1 MAILDL
7 NKRNVIAESRPENIE
22 NRKYITQEELGTST
36 LFSKDHSLDHISQYI
51 SGMKWSVTYFLQLR
65 NMNDELVQ
73 LDPRIAATIQKYHR
87 INKLEIYLQNGIDQA
102 NITNIEFEAV
112 INAGFLPNKHDI
124 ILAELTGGREALF
137 TLKEIDVRKY
147 SLHDAYWCT
156 FKLLTFIDT
165 DNADLYNNLIYKTVK
180 EYVYDKNHL
189 LDYSAPIIL
198 QSDYKRKLNLKDTF
212 KEITDYY
219 LDNFIDIDTCVL
231 CPPTNVSKY
240 TDIYLTDFLFSI
252 VETTDHPEMSKI
264 VRIDKSGLK
273 KHPLTIWDAILRR
286 DISMLKR
293 LERRIGFVYNPY
305 TYTDYNLRSFNMLGI
320 NFIAS
325 VLGKE
330 SKPVLP
336 DYKDISTYSNFFPIE
351 DTDIDNEDTV
361 TEDDTTPP
369 TTTENNNTTQT
380 EVKDNSILRTVNMPN
395 NNENNETVGDIIDT
409 ENKNENIENQPTDDT
424 GNDENIETEDKPVED
439 DTITEDNKEDNSG
452 NNEDN
457 NTTEDSNT
465 DKDDNSNEDG
475 DVSGDNNNNE
485 GKDEIIDETDI
496 VKEPVYENP
505 IKIQDGSYVV
515 SNNMYDLIDKD
526 MGILERNLKKY
537 LIGDL
542 CDSNDIDIMV
552 DQYHMWSTR
561 DQYYCIPILL
571 VLIKDSI
578 LNTYKQL

>member
-22 NRKYITQEELGTST
+22 NRKYVSQEELGTST

-51 SGMKWSVTYFLQLR
+51 SGMKWTVTYFLQLR

-198 QSDYKRKLNLKDTF
+198 QSDYKRKLNLKNVY

-286 DISMLKR
+286 DITMLKR
-293 LERRIGFVYNPY
+293 LERKIGFTYNPY

-330 SKPVLP
+330 SKPIKP
-336 DYKDISTYSNFFPIE
+336 DYKDISTYDNFFTKEDTEVDNDNNIPDNNNTPQPINMVDANKAVTDNINIENNENVTTE
-351 DTDIDNEDTV
+351 DTDIDVENNP
-361 TEDDTTPP
+361 TEDN
-369 TTTENNNTTQT
+369 TTTE
-380 EVKDNSILRTVNMPN
+380 
-395 NNENNETVGDIIDT
+395 
-409 ENKNENIENQPTDDT
+409 DT
-424 GNDENIETEDKPVED
+424 GNNDNLDTEDKPVED
-439 DTITEDNKEDNSG
+439 NGNK
-452 NNEDN
+452 DN
-457 NTTEDSNT
+457 NDVVI
-465 DKDDNSNEDG
+465 DNP
-475 DVSGDNNNNE
+475 
-485 GKDEIIDETDI
+485 I
-496 VKEPVYENP
+496 VIKEPVYENP
-505 IKIQDGSYVV
+505 IKIQDDAYVV

-537 LIGDL
+537 LLGDL

-552 DQYHMWSTR
+552 EQYHMWSTR

>member
-22 NRKYITQEELGTST
+22 NRKYLSQEELGTST

-51 SGMKWSVTYFLQLR
+51 SGMKWTVTYFLQLR

-286 DISMLKR
+286 DITMLKR
-293 LERRIGFVYNPY
+293 LERKIGFTYNPY

-330 SKPVLP
+330 SKPVKP
-336 DYKDISTYSNFFPIE
+336 DYKDISTYDNFFPKEDTEVEDNNDNAVIE
-351 DTDIDNEDTV
+351 DNNILQTTNIVDNNV
-361 TEDDTTPP
+361 
-369 TTTENNNTTQT
+369 
-380 EVKDNSILRTVNMPN
+380 
-395 NNENNETVGDIIDT
+395 NNETVTDNNTDIKIDT
-409 ENKNENIENQPTDDT
+409 EDVATDNT
-424 GNDENIETEDKPVED
+424 
-439 DTITEDNKEDNSG
+439 DTITGDIDNGNTEDNGNVDNPDVEDLPT
-452 NNEDN
+452 EDN
-457 NTTEDSNT
+457 NTEDNITT
-465 DKDDNSNEDG
+465 DDTTIEDNENN
-475 DVSGDNNNNE
+475 DNNN
-485 GKDEIIDETDI
+485 DDVIIDNPD
-496 VKEPVYENP
+496 VLKEPVYENP
-505 IKIQDGSYVV
+505 IKVQDDSYVV

-537 LIGDL
+537 LLGEL
-542 CDSNDIDIMV
+542 CDSNEIDIMV

-578 LNTYKQL
+578 LHTYKQL

>member
-22 NRKYITQEELGTST
+22 NRKYVSQEELGTST

-51 SGMKWSVTYFLQLR
+51 SGMKWTVTYFLQLR

-198 QSDYKRKLNLKDTF
+198 QSDYKRKLNLKNVY

-264 VRIDKSGLK
+264 VRVDKSRLK

-286 DISMLKR
+286 DITMLKR
-293 LERRIGFVYNPY
+293 LERNIGFTYNPY

-330 SKPVLP
+330 YKPIKP
-336 DYKDISTYSNFFPIE
+336 DYKDISTYDNFFTKEYE
-351 DTDIDNEDTV
+351 DDDAILDDNNILKMVNVMTDEGTNEVVIDIIDNE
-361 TEDDTTPP
+361 
-369 TTTENNNTTQT
+369 
-380 EVKDNSILRTVNMPN
+380 
-395 NNENNETVGDIIDT
+395 
-409 ENKNENIENQPTDDT
+409 NK
-424 GNDENIETEDKPVED
+424 
-439 DTITEDNKEDNSG
+439 TEDNIDIEEIDNP
-452 NNEDN
+452 N
-457 NTTEDSNT
+457 
-465 DKDDNSNEDG
+465 
-475 DVSGDNNNNE
+475 V
-485 GKDEIIDETDI
+485 I
-496 VKEPVYENP
+496 KEPVYETP
-505 IKIQDGSYVV
+505 IKIPDDAYVV

-537 LIGDL
+537 LLGDL

-552 DQYHMWSTR
+552 EQYHMWSTR

>member
-22 NRKYITQEELGTST
+22 NRKYVSQEELGTST

-51 SGMKWSVTYFLQLR
+51 SGMKWTVTYFLQLR

-198 QSDYKRKLNLKDTF
+198 QSDYKRKLNLKNVY

-264 VRIDKSGLK
+264 VRIDKSRLK

-286 DISMLKR
+286 DITMLKR
-293 LERRIGFVYNPY
+293 LERNIGFTYNPY
-305 TYTDYNLRSFNMLGI
+305 TYTDYNLRSFNMLGLS
-320 NFIAS
+320 FIAS
-325 VLGKE
+325 VLGKG
-330 SKPVLP
+330 SKPIKP
-336 DYKDISTYSNFFPIE
+336 DYKDISTYDNFFTKEVE
-351 DTDIDNEDTV
+351 DDDAILDDNNILKMVNVMTDEETNEVVIDVIDNE
-361 TEDDTTPP
+361 
-369 TTTENNNTTQT
+369 
-380 EVKDNSILRTVNMPN
+380 
-395 NNENNETVGDIIDT
+395 
-409 ENKNENIENQPTDDT
+409 NK
-424 GNDENIETEDKPVED
+424 
-439 DTITEDNKEDNSG
+439 TEDNIDIEEIDNP
-452 NNEDN
+452 N
-457 NTTEDSNT
+457 
-465 DKDDNSNEDG
+465 
-475 DVSGDNNNNE
+475 V
-485 GKDEIIDETDI
+485 I
-496 VKEPVYENP
+496 KEPVYETP
-505 IKIQDGSYVV
+505 IKIPDDAYVV
-515 SNNMYDLIDKD
+515 SNNMYDLIDED

-537 LIGDL
+537 LLGDL

-552 DQYHMWSTR
+552 EQYHMWSTR

>member
-22 NRKYITQEELGTST
+22 NRKYVSQEELGTST

-51 SGMKWSVTYFLQLR
+51 SGMKWTVTYFLQLR

-198 QSDYKRKLNLKDTF
+198 QSDYKRKLNLKNVY

-264 VRIDKSGLK
+264 VRIDKSRLK

-286 DISMLKR
+286 DITMLKR
-293 LERRIGFVYNPY
+293 LERNIGFTYNPY

-320 NFIAS
+320 SFIAS
-325 VLGKE
+325 VLGKG
-330 SKPVLP
+330 SKPIKP
-336 DYKDISTYSNFFPIE
+336 DYKDISTYDNFFTKEVE
-351 DTDIDNEDTV
+351 DDDAILDDNNILKMVNVMTDEETNEVVIDVIDNE
-361 TEDDTTPP
+361 
-369 TTTENNNTTQT
+369 
-380 EVKDNSILRTVNMPN
+380 
-395 NNENNETVGDIIDT
+395 
-409 ENKNENIENQPTDDT
+409 NK
-424 GNDENIETEDKPVED
+424 
-439 DTITEDNKEDNSG
+439 TEDNIDIEEIDNP
-452 NNEDN
+452 N
-457 NTTEDSNT
+457 
-465 DKDDNSNEDG
+465 
-475 DVSGDNNNNE
+475 V
-485 GKDEIIDETDI
+485 I
-496 VKEPVYENP
+496 KEPVYETP
-505 IKIQDGSYVV
+505 IKIPDDAYVV
-515 SNNMYDLIDKD
+515 SNNMYDLIDED

-537 LIGDL
+537 LLGDL
-542 CDSNDIDIMV
+542 CDGNDIDIMV
-552 DQYHMWSTR
+552 EQYHMWSTR

>member
-22 NRKYITQEELGTST
+22 NRKYVSQEELSTST

-51 SGMKWSVTYFLQLR
+51 SGMKWTVTYFLQLR

-198 QSDYKRKLNLKDTF
+198 QSDYKRKLNLKNVY

-264 VRIDKSGLK
+264 VRVDKSRLK

-286 DISMLKR
+286 DITMLKR
-293 LERRIGFVYNPY
+293 LERNIGFTYNPY

-320 NFIAS
+320 SFIAS
-325 VLGKE
+325 VLGKG
-330 SKPVLP
+330 SKPIKP
-336 DYKDISTYSNFFPIE
+336 DYKDISTYDNFFTKEYE
-351 DTDIDNEDTV
+351 DDDAILDDNNILKMVNVMTDEETNEVVIDIIDNE
-361 TEDDTTPP
+361 
-369 TTTENNNTTQT
+369 
-380 EVKDNSILRTVNMPN
+380 
-395 NNENNETVGDIIDT
+395 
-409 ENKNENIENQPTDDT
+409 NK
-424 GNDENIETEDKPVED
+424 
-439 DTITEDNKEDNSG
+439 TEDNIDIEEIDNP
-452 NNEDN
+452 N
-457 NTTEDSNT
+457 
-465 DKDDNSNEDG
+465 
-475 DVSGDNNNNE
+475 V
-485 GKDEIIDETDI
+485 I
-496 VKEPVYENP
+496 KEPVYETP
-505 IKIQDGSYVV
+505 IKIPDDAYVV
-515 SNNMYDLIDKD
+515 SNNMYDLIDED

-537 LIGDL
+537 LLGDL

-552 DQYHMWSTR
+552 EQYHMWSTR

>member
-22 NRKYITQEELGTST
+22 NRKYVSQEELGTST

-51 SGMKWSVTYFLQLR
+51 SGMKWTVTYFLQLR

-198 QSDYKRKLNLKDTF
+198 QSDYKRKLNLKNVY

-264 VRIDKSGLK
+264 VRVDKSRLK

-286 DISMLKR
+286 DITMLKR
-293 LERRIGFVYNPY
+293 LERNIGFTYNPY

-325 VLGKE
+325 VLGKG
-330 SKPVLP
+330 SKPIKP
-336 DYKDISTYSNFFPIE
+336 DYKDISTYDNFFTKE
-351 DTDIDNEDTV
+351 DEDDDAIFDDNNILKMVNVMTDEETNEVVIDIIDNE
-361 TEDDTTPP
+361 
-369 TTTENNNTTQT
+369 
-380 EVKDNSILRTVNMPN
+380 
-395 NNENNETVGDIIDT
+395 
-409 ENKNENIENQPTDDT
+409 NK
-424 GNDENIETEDKPVED
+424 
-439 DTITEDNKEDNSG
+439 TEDNIDIEEIDNP
-452 NNEDN
+452 N
-457 NTTEDSNT
+457 
-465 DKDDNSNEDG
+465 
-475 DVSGDNNNNE
+475 V
-485 GKDEIIDETDI
+485 I
-496 VKEPVYENP
+496 KEPVYETP
-505 IKIQDGSYVV
+505 IKIPDDAYVI
-515 SNNMYDLIDKD
+515 SNNMYDLIDQD

-537 LIGDL
+537 LLGDL

-552 DQYHMWSTR
+552 EQYHMWSTR

>member
-7 NKRNVIAESRPENIE
+7 NKKNVIAESRPENIE
-22 NRKYITQEELGTST
+22 NRKYLSQEELGTST

-51 SGMKWSVTYFLQLR
+51 SGMKWTVTYFLQLR

-73 LDPRIAATIQKYHR
+73 LDPRIAATVQKYHR

-124 ILAELTGGREALF
+124 LLAELTGGREALF
-137 TLKEIDVRKY
+137 VLKEIDLKKY

-156 FKLLTFIDT
+156 FKLLTFVDT
-165 DNADLYNNLIYKTVK
+165 DNANLYNNLIYKTVK

-219 LDNFIDIDTCVL
+219 LDNFIDKDTCVL
-231 CPPTNVSKY
+231 CPPTKTSKY

-264 VRIDKSGLK
+264 VRVDKNAMK
-273 KHPLTIWDAILRR
+273 KNPLTIWDVILRR

-293 LERRIGFVYNPY
+293 AERRIGFTYNPY
-305 TYTDYNLRSFNMLGI
+305 TYTDYNIRNFNMLGI

-325 VLGKE
+325 VLGKDT
-330 SKPVLP
+330 KPTVP
-336 DYKDISTYSNFFPIE
+336 EYEDISTYHRYYPSEGIPMVPIQPGKPIE
-351 DTDIDNEDTV
+351 PDEIDPGFTRPEI
-361 TEDDTTPP
+361 TPQP
-369 TTTENNNTTQT
+369 RLHNNN
-380 EVKDNSILRTVNMPN
+380 SI
-395 NNENNETVGDIIDT
+395 
-409 ENKNENIENQPTDDT
+409 
-424 GNDENIETEDKPVED
+424 EDKPTVTPSFPDLDGNDKPVYLPELPDEEIPEISPIQPEEED
-439 DTITEDNKEDNSG
+439 KPTNIPEWE
-452 NNEDN
+452 EDN
-457 NTTEDSNT
+457 NPRPIVPP
-465 DKDDNSNEDG
+465 KDDEELPLDPSFGREPLYEEPI
-475 DVSGDNNNNE
+475 VLP
-485 GKDEIIDETDI
+485 DE
-496 VKEPVYENP
+496 
-505 IKIQDGSYVV
+505 SYVL
-515 SNNMYDLIDKD
+515 SNNMYDLIDVR

-537 LIGDL
+537 LLGEL
-542 CDSNDIDIMV
+542 CDSKDIDKMIE
-552 DQYHMWSTR
+552 QYHMWSTR
-561 DQYYCIPILL
+561 DQYYCIPVLL

-578 LNTYKQL
+578 LHTYKQI

>member
-22 NRKYITQEELGTST
+22 NRKYVSQEELGTST

-51 SGMKWSVTYFLQLR
+51 SGMKWTVTYFLQLR

-198 QSDYKRKLNLKDTF
+198 QSDYKRKLNLKNVY

-264 VRIDKSGLK
+264 VRIDKSRLK

-286 DISMLKR
+286 DITMLKR
-293 LERRIGFVYNPY
+293 LERNIGFTYNPY

-320 NFIAS
+320 SFIAS
-325 VLGKE
+325 VLGKG
-330 SKPVLP
+330 SKPIKP
-336 DYKDISTYSNFFPIE
+336 DYKDISTYDNFFTKE
-351 DTDIDNEDTV
+351 DEDDDAIFDDNNILKMVNVMTDEETNEVVIDIIDNE
-361 TEDDTTPP
+361 
-369 TTTENNNTTQT
+369 
-380 EVKDNSILRTVNMPN
+380 
-395 NNENNETVGDIIDT
+395 
-409 ENKNENIENQPTDDT
+409 NK
-424 GNDENIETEDKPVED
+424 
-439 DTITEDNKEDNSG
+439 TEDNIDIEEIDNP
-452 NNEDN
+452 N
-457 NTTEDSNT
+457 
-465 DKDDNSNEDG
+465 
-475 DVSGDNNNNE
+475 V
-485 GKDEIIDETDI
+485 I
-496 VKEPVYENP
+496 KEPVYETP
-505 IKIQDGSYVV
+505 IKIPDNAYVV
-515 SNNMYDLIDKD
+515 SNNMYDLIDQD

-537 LIGDL
+537 LLGDL

-552 DQYHMWSTR
+552 EQYHMWSTR

>member
-22 NRKYITQEELGTST
+22 NRKYLSQEELGTST

-51 SGMKWSVTYFLQLR
+51 SGMKWTVTYFLQLR

-286 DISMLKR
+286 DITMLKR
-293 LERRIGFVYNPY
+293 LERKIGFTYNPY

-330 SKPVLP
+330 SKPVKP
-336 DYKDISTYSNFFPIE
+336 DYKDISTYDNFFPKEDTEVDNNDNAVIE
-351 DTDIDNEDTV
+351 DNNILQTTNIVDNNV
-361 TEDDTTPP
+361 
-369 TTTENNNTTQT
+369 
-380 EVKDNSILRTVNMPN
+380 
-395 NNENNETVGDIIDT
+395 NNETVTDNTNIKTDT
-409 ENKNENIENQPTDDT
+409 EDITTDNT
-424 GNDENIETEDKPVED
+424 
-439 DTITEDNKEDNSG
+439 DTITGTIDNENTEDNGNVDNPDVEDLPT
-452 NNEDN
+452 EDN
-457 NTTEDSNT
+457 NTEDNITTDDTTTEDN
-465 DKDDNSNEDG
+465 
-475 DVSGDNNNNE
+475 DNNNNN
-485 GKDEIIDETDI
+485 DVIIDNPD
-496 VKEPVYENP
+496 VLKEPVYENP
-505 IKIQDGSYVV
+505 IKTQDDSYVV
-515 SNNMYDLIDKD
+515 SNSMYDLIDKD

-537 LIGDL
+537 LLGEL
-542 CDSNDIDIMV
+542 CDSNEIDIMV

-578 LNTYKQL
+578 LHTYKQL

>member
-7 NKRNVIAESRPENIE
+7 DKRNVIAESRPENIE
-22 NRKYITQEELGTST
+22 NRKYVSQEELGTST

-51 SGMKWSVTYFLQLR
+51 SGMKWTVTYFLQLR

-198 QSDYKRKLNLKDTF
+198 QSDYKRKLNLKNVY

-273 KHPLTIWDAILRR
+273 KHPLIIWDAILRR
-286 DISMLKR
+286 DITMLKR
-293 LERRIGFVYNPY
+293 LERKIGFTYNPY

-330 SKPVLP
+330 SKPIKP
-336 DYKDISTYSNFFPIE
+336 DYKDISTYDNFFTKEDTEVDNDNNIPEDNNTPQPINIMDTNETVTDNTNIENNENVTTE
-351 DTDIDNEDTV
+351 DTDIDVENNH
-361 TEDDTTPP
+361 TEDN
-369 TTTENNNTTQT
+369 TTTEDTDNN
-380 EVKDNSILRTVNMPN
+380 DNS
-395 NNENNETVGDIIDT
+395 D
-409 ENKNENIENQPTDDT
+409 
-424 GNDENIETEDKPVED
+424 TEDKPVED
-439 DTITEDNKEDNSG
+439 NGNK
-452 NNEDN
+452 DN
-457 NTTEDSNT
+457 NDVVI
-465 DKDDNSNEDG
+465 DNP
-475 DVSGDNNNNE
+475 
-485 GKDEIIDETDI
+485 I
-496 VKEPVYENP
+496 VIKEPVYENP
-505 IKIQDGSYVV
+505 IKIQDDAYVV

-537 LIGDL
+537 LLGDL

-552 DQYHMWSTR
+552 EQYHMWSTR